1 MCWSFATNYYSIYKE
16 WSFMII
22 FLEIYSD
29 FEIEDSFEQLL
40 KYCDEEKIKQK
51 EITISLNIK
60 EKYEEEFS
68 V

>member
-1 MCWSFATNYYSIYKE
+1 
-16 WSFMII
+16 MII

-40 KYCDEEKIKQK
+40 KYCDEEEIKQK
-51 EITISLNIK
+51 EITICLNIK

>member
-1 MCWSFATNYYSIYKE
+1 MYKE
-16 WSFMII
+16 LGFMII

-29 FEIEDSFEQLL
+29 FEIEESFEQLL

-51 EITISLNIK
+51 EITISLNDK

-68 V
+68 I

>member
-1 MCWSFATNYYSIYKE
+1 
-16 WSFMII
+16 MII

-51 EITISLNIK
+51 EINISLNIK
-60 EKYEEEFS
+60 KKSEEEFS